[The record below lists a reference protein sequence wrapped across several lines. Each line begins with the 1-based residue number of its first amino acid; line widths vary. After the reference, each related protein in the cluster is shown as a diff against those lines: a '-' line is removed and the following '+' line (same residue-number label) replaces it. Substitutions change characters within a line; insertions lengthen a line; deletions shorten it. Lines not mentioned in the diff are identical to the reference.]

1 MFLLNKKQKGFT
13 LVEVVVGSAVFLV
26 IAIGAYNA
34 YVGLLGLINQGKY
47 RVLAVSL
54 ANEQFE
60 IARNMPYADVGI
72 VGGIPKGKL
81 LHEQNINRGGAMF
94 KVVTTIRNL
103 DLPFDGTFGGSPND
117 LSPSDNKYI
126 DITVFCDGCKGMQP
140 VSLTGQI
147 APKNL
152 ETASTNGAL
161 LIKVFDS
168 NGQPVQNADI
178 HIVNVA
184 TTTTIVIDD
193 VTDSTGSLQIV
204 DVPPGTNAYRITVT
218 KDGYSTD
225 RTYPIGGVGNPSP
238 SKPDAT
244 VLLQQLTQISFSI
257 DILGTINFSSVS
269 PTCEPKSGFDFTLR
283 GAKLIGTNT
292 YKYSANK
299 TTDSGGLLNLN
310 NMEWDGYTIMAIDAD
325 YDLAG
330 INPLN
335 PVSLN
340 PGSTQNIQLILVDKD
355 EKSILVTVKDN
366 ATGLPVSDAQVIL
379 SKNSFQ
385 ETKTTGKGYI
395 NQTDW
400 SGGVGQSIYSNT
412 TKYWADDG
420 NTDTISSP
428 GDIHLTQVFGAYNP
442 SGYLESSSFDTGSE
456 SNFFTLIWSPTDQPI
471 LAGNNPVRFQLA
483 SNATITPT
491 TTWSY
496 IGPDGTNGTYYNIS
510 NTPISSNHANN
521 RYLRYKLFLNTET
534 STVTPSISDTAF
546 TFTSSCTPPGQVIF
560 SDLSSGNY
568 DLIVTKSGYSTYYA
582 STTLNIG
589 TSWTEQVVN
598 MTP

>member
-13 LVEVVVGSAVFLV
+13 LVEVIIGSAVFLV
-26 IAIGAYNA
+26 IAISAYNA

-72 VGGIPKGKL
+72 VGGIPRGKL
-81 LHEQNINRGGAMF
+81 LHEQNLNRGGTTF

-126 DITVFCDGCKGMQP
+126 DITVSCDGCKGMQP

-168 NGQPVQNADI
+168 NGQPVQNASV
-178 HIVNVA
+178 HIVNVS

-225 RTYPIGGVGNPSP
+225 RTYPIGGVGNPNP
-238 SKPDAT
+238 SKPDVT

-257 DILGTINFSSVS
+257 DIIGTINFSSVS
-269 PTCEPKSGFDFTLR
+269 STCEPKSGFDFTLK
-283 GAKLIGTNT
+283 GAKLIGTNI

-299 TTDSGGLLNLN
+299 TTDSGGLLTLN
-310 NMEWDGYTIMAIDAD
+310 NMEWDGYTITDIDSD

-340 PGSTQNIQLILVDKD
+340 PGATQNIQLVLIDKD
-355 EKSILVTVKDN
+355 DRSILVTVKDS
-366 ATGLPVSDAQVIL
+366 ATGLPISDAQVTL
-379 SKNSFQ
+379 SKNGF
-385 ETKTTGKGYI
+385 TNNKTTGKGYI

-400 SGGVGQSIYSNT
+400 SGGSGQSLYSNT
-412 TKYWADDG
+412 TKYWSDDG
-420 NTDTISSP
+420 NIDTTSNV
-428 GDIHLTQVFGAYNP
+428 GNTQLLNVFGAYNP
-442 SGYLESSSFDTGSE
+442 SGYLESSIFDTGSE
-456 SNFFTLIWSPTDQPI
+456 SNFFTLTWLPTDQSV
-471 LAGNNPVRFQLA
+471 LAGSDSVRLQLA

-496 IGPDGTNGTYYNIS
+496 IGPDGTNGSYYNIS
-510 NTPISSNHANN
+510 NSPISSNHSND
-521 RYLRYKLFLNTET
+521 RYLRYKLFLSTQT
-534 STVTPSISDTAF
+534 STVTPIISDIDF
-546 TFTSSCTPPGQVIF
+546 TFASACTPPGQVVF
-560 SDLSSGNY
+560 SDLSVGDY
-568 DLIVTKSGYSTYYA
+568 DLVVTKSGYSTHYA
-582 STTLNIG
+582 STTLNSD
-589 TSWTEQVVN
+589 TSWKEQVVN